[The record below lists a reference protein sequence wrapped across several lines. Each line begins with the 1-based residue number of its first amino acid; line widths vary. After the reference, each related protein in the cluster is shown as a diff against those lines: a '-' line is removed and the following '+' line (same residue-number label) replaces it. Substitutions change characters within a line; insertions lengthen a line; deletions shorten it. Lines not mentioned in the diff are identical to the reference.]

1 MSDSSTLPARNEWR
15 RIVAPF
21 QKPSASRSA
30 QQVFTSAGFFLISS
44 VLGFW
49 LATVNF
55 WLALPVAVFSAGF
68 IVRTF
73 IVQHDCGHGSFFRK
87 KRTADI
93 VGFFCGIITLTPYKY
108 WRRSHNAH
116 HASSGNLSSR
126 GIGDI
131 KTATIR
137 EYNSWSP
144 IQQIWYRIYRN
155 PFILF
160 SVGAP
165 IQFAILHRFPD
176 SYSKSWVAE
185 RREMMLGNAVILGI
199 WITLLAVFGFQV
211 TFVAYMLPLWIAASV
226 GAWLFYVQH
235 QYEDAYWEH
244 EDSWNYTEAAIKGS
258 SFYRLPKILQW
269 FSGNIGFHHVHHLTP
284 KIPNYY
290 LEECHKSDGMFEE
303 AKTLTISNSIS
314 AAFLSL
320 WDEESKRLISFG
332 EYSRRKRQGNAA

>member
-1 MSDSSTLPARNEWR
+1 MVPYVVL
-15 RIVAPF
+15 
-21 QKPSASRSA
+21 
-30 QQVFTSAGFFLISS
+30 S
-44 VLGFW
+44 VLNLW
-49 LATVNF
+49 LATISL
-55 WLALPVAVFSAGF
+55 WLTIPVSLFIAGF
-68 IVRTF
+68 VVRTF
-73 IVQHDCGHGSFFRK
+73 IIQHDCGHGSFFK
-87 KRTADI
+87 SKRAADI
-93 VGFFCGIITLTPYKY
+93 VGFFCGVITLTPYKY

-131 KTATIR
+131 KTVTVS
-137 EYNSWSP
+137 EFNSWTP
-144 IQQIWYRIYRN
+144 IQQTWYRIYRN
-155 PFILF
+155 PFVLF
-160 SVGAP
+160 SVGAL
-165 IQFAILHRFPD
+165 IQFAFLHRIPD

-185 RREMMLGNAVILGI
+185 RRELALGNIVIFTI
-199 WITLLAVFGFQV
+199 WISLIWIFGFSV
-211 TFVAYMLPLWIAASV
+211 FFFGYAVPIWIAASV

-269 FSGNIGFHHVHHLTP
+269 FSGNIGYHHVHHLTP

-290 LEECHKSDGMFEE
+290 LEDCHSSDGMFQQ
-303 AKTLTISNSIS
+303 AKTLTIRGSVG

-332 EYSRRKRQGNAA
+332 EYKRMQRASA

>member
-1 MSDSSTLPARNEWR
+1 MSKETSLPARNEWR

-21 QKPSASRSA
+21 QKPSISRSA
-30 QQVFTSAGFFLISS
+30 QQIMTSMVPFF
-44 VLGFW
+44 VLTIVNFW
-49 LATVNF
+49 VATVNI
-55 WLALPVAVFSAGF
+55 WLAIPVAFVIAGF
-68 IVRTF
+68 IVRSF
-73 IVQHDCGHGSFFRK
+73 IIQHDCGHGSFFKSK
-87 KRTADI
+87 KAADI
-93 VGFFCGIITLTPYKY
+93 VGFICGIITLTPYKY

-131 KTATIR
+131 KTATVR
-137 EYNSWSP
+137 EFNSWSP
-144 IQQIWYRIYRN
+144 LQQAWYRVYRN

-160 SVGAP
+160 SFGAL
-165 IQFAILHRFPD
+165 IQFAFLHRFPD

-185 RREMMLGNAVILGI
+185 RREMLLGNIVILAI
-199 WITLLAVFGFQV
+199 WITVFAIFPLEV
-211 TFVAYMLPLWIAASV
+211 AFVGYVMPIWIAASV

-258 SFYRLPKILQW
+258 SFYKLPKILQW

-290 LEECHKSDGMFEE
+290 LEECHSSDGMFQQ
-303 AKTLTISNSIS
+303 AKTLTIKGSFS

-320 WDEESKRLISFG
+320 WDEDSKRLISFS
-332 EYSRRKRQGNAA
+332 EYKKMQRSAA